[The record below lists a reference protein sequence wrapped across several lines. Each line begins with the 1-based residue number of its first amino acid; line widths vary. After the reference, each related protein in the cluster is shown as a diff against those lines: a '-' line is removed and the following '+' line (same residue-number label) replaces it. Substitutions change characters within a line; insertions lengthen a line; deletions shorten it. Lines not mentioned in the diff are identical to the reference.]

1 MEFEALWEKRT
12 SPNYGYRPVLPRE
25 KRLWKIA
32 NERRIIEYGGFD
44 RRSQEVQQRPGAV
57 NITADGILLLAILEL
72 LKSLS
77 NPEWSG
83 IEGQEI
89 ETPQS

>member
-1 MEFEALWEKRT
+1 M
-12 SPNYGYRPVLPRE
+12 
-25 KRLWKIA
+25 WKIA
-32 NERRIIEYGGFD
+32 NERRIYQYGGYE
-44 RRSQEVQQRPGAV
+44 RAQEVQERAGGV

-89 ETPQS
+89 